1 MRIRVGLVILN
12 GCNSAHAAIL
22 PGAGL
27 MGLTRA
33 WLAAGVS
40 AVIVTRWAMPDQDDG
55 ELFPSFY
62 ERLHAL
68 HGLRDSTSFAQVLQ
82 QAQLTELH
90 AGGRRAKPAYWAAYF
105 CVERN

>member
-1 MRIRVGLVILN
+1 MRVKLGLVVLN
-12 GCNSAHAAIL
+12 GCSSAHAAVL

-33 WLAAGVS
+33 WLAAGAR
-40 AVIVTRWAMPDQDDG
+40 AVIVTRWAMADQDAG
-55 ELFPSFY
+55 ELFSSFY
-62 ERLHAL
+62 QQLNAVQDLQDRK
-68 HGLRDSTSFAQVLQ
+68 SFAQVLQ
-82 QAQLTELH
+82 QAQLSELH